1 MCQNISALQPDRK
14 VKGRKIKIRREKRE
28 KEGLDFK
35 RASL

>member
-1 MCQNISALQPDRK
+1 MCQKISALQPDRK

-28 KEGLDFK
+28 NLGFK

>member
-14 VKGRKIKIRREKRE
+14 VKGRKIRREKRG
-28 KEGLDFK
+28 KGNLNFK